1 MTDFSSCVRLRCFQ
15 LEKQGKTHR
24 SLVSWPLERLSSLRY
39 LSDYISTLKKKRQ
52 GKKNERTIVQGRKS
66 LICIKSSTYE
76 LCYPMANSRSILRKN
91 LLASRPRPSAPLSSR
106 PRGCWVAAA
115 VPRPA
120 RTVWWGWW

>member
-24 SLVSWPLERLSSLRY
+24 SSRLVAPRATFVLAISLR
-39 LSDYISTLKKKRQ
+39 LYIYLKKKK
-52 GKKNERTIVQGRKS
+52 GKEKNERTIVQGRKS